1 MIVFISGEFRKNL
14 ASLSRLF
21 AGSTNQQTE
30 QFVQNAVRPSPP
42 DMQQQWRF
50 ATGPVLPLG

>member
-14 ASLSRLF
+14 ANLSRLF

-42 DMQQQWRF
+42 DMQQHDGDLLPARF
-50 ATGPVLPLG
+50 YL